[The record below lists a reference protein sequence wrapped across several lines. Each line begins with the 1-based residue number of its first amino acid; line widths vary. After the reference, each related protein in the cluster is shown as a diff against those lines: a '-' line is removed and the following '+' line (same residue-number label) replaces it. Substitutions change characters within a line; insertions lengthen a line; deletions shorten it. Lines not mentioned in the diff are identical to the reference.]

1 MAGSVVRCRWAI
13 EGHRTQTWAAADGM
27 ACQYAN
33 LCLCMTVLT
42 GLLILTRLI
51 VDKSVVMN
59 CHAGIEAQQQ
69 RGLHET
75 IYPPVAI
82 YHAGKVSR

>member
-1 MAGSVVRCRWAI
+1 
-13 EGHRTQTWAAADGM
+13 
-27 ACQYAN
+27 
-33 LCLCMTVLT
+33 MTVLT